1 MKETVLIYYAA
12 IAVATLGFLSF
23 YAEPPRRPT
32 AAECGVAEISPDM
45 SARDREVCRQ
55 LPYFF
60 TCLKLG

>member
-1 MKETVLIYYAA
+1 MRDAVYLYYAA
-12 IAVATLGFLSF
+12 IVVATLGFLAF

-55 LPYFF
+55 LRQHRRRM
-60 TCLKLG
+60 